1 MLDRLKKILPTNQR
15 SVPSQN
21 RPSSSDN
28 SSRPQNKAQSG
39 WIGVDL
45 DGTLAECT
53 KWKGLDHIGK
63 PIPLMKKRVLE
74 WIEAKY
80 TVKIVT
86 ARASVPKGIPP
97 VKAWLAKNDFPD
109 LEVTNQKDFNMIEL
123 WDDRA
128 IQVITNTGKPVIR
141 PSLTSNPQSPFLI
154 EEKANET
161 FVRPESGKKTIKT
174 N

>member
-15 SVPSQN
+15 STLSTK
-21 RPSSSDN
+21 RPSSSA
-28 SSRPQNKAQSG
+28 SRSQNETQLA

-45 DGTLAECT
+45 DGTLAEYT
-53 KWKGLDHIGK
+53 EWKGLEHIGK

-86 ARASVPKGIPP
+86 ARASIAKGIPP
-97 VKAWLAKNDFPD
+97 VKEWLAENGFPD

-141 PSLTSNPQSPFLI
+141 PSLSSNPQSPFLDG
-154 EEKANET
+154 EKVGET

-174 N
+174 S